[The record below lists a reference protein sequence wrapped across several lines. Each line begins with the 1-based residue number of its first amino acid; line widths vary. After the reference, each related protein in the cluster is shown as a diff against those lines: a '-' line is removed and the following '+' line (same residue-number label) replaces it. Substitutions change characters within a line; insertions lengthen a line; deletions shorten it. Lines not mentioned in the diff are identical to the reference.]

1 MPLKVSILGIG
12 RMGKNHLRILSML
25 KGVEV
30 TNIFDFNEGELKSLS
45 VQYGVPYAL
54 DV

>member
-12 RMGKNHLRILSML
+12 MMGKNHLRILSML

-30 TNIFDFNEGELKSLS
+30 TKIFDFNEERKEGKKK
-45 VQYGVPYAL
+45 QIGR
-54 DV
+54 